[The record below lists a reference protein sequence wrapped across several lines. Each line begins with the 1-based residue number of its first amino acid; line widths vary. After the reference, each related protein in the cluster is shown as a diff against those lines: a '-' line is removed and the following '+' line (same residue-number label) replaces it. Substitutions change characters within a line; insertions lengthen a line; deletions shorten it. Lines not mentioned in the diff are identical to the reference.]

1 MRSTHRSHNVLRGFI
16 LRRVQC
22 IISFLL
28 CTLSLR
34 RQTFSGCLVA
44 VVSPSSP
51 LLSRNECP
59 AEQWGPTRILPAIIE
74 NLITLVVQ
82 PATAPVSREAMS
94 STSHREAPWDRV
106 ATTFLLSLFS
116 PSFLLPTLGNVV
128 PIR

>member
-59 AEQWGPTRILPAIIE
+59 AEQWGPTRIRIPPLSKISSH
-74 NLITLVVQ
+74 LSFSQRQ
-82 PATAPVSREAMS
+82 PRSPGKQCPPLHIAKLLGIPWPRRFEKRRFFHPRFCCQHWEMS
-94 STSHREAPWDRV
+94 CQ
-106 ATTFLLSLFS
+106 
-116 PSFLLPTLGNVV
+116 
-128 PIR
+128 